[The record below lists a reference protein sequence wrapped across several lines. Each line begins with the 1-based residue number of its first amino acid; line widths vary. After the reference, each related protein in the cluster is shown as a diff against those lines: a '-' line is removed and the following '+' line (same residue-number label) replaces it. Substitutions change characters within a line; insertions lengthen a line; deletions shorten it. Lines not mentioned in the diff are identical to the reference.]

1 MITCRLGVYG
11 VSDRPAAV
19 ASRNFI
25 LSDRREFPV
34 FKCEIY
40 RKCESICSESSSSAH
55 WWVRN
60 QPDGEQVGV
69 PEFSS
74 DTLHMGLSIG
84 VAPHAEAGLNSAR
97 PQKSL
102 PPRVYRLGHAV
113 LTVRKAMEPGSPRTT
128 PGVQNPTTPDR
139 SAASQRSS
147 AHLPAGLRPWAADV

>member
-40 RKCESICSESSSSAH
+40 RKCDSICSESSLSAH
-55 WWVRN
+55 WCVRN

-97 PQKSL
+97 PQNSL
-102 PPRVYRLGHAV
+102 PREFIGGGMVVILIVAAV
-113 LTVRKAMEPGSPRTT
+113 VFR
-128 PGVQNPTTPDR
+128 
-139 SAASQRSS
+139 
-147 AHLPAGLRPWAADV
+147 W